1 MLSKRVRVYPRQL
14 EYNFGSV
21 RKYVFRHN
29 GKPPDLLA
37 SLWRFFL
44 RKFYL
49 PDFIRINF
57 FRRTFR
63 RLFIGK
69 FQRRML
75 KEVQHENNNEKDE
88 GQSNRIDLG
97 IDFSCRGLYAAD
109 QFEGTWKLNE
119 SKSKL
124 TPGTDKG
131 TKIVYNSRVIGDEL
145 TVTTDGIEGDR
156 TPIHSEWKG
165 KFDGKDYAITG
176 DPDANMCSYQKIND
190 RTLSMTTKKG
200 AEVVLQGL
208 IIVAVDGKSQDVFLT
223 SPDAVMSVY
232 NAKAREKG
240 NEKGFRNKA
249 VYDKA

>member
-1 MLSKRVRVYPRQL
+1 VFGNTYSGTTANLQIFSPVCGASSYASFIYPISSASIFSGGL
-14 EYNFGSV
+14 FAACSSANFREECS
-21 RKYVFRHN
+21 RKYN
-29 GKPPDLLA
+29 MKTTTKKMKAKAIAL
-37 SLWRFFL
+37 
-44 RKFYL
+44 
-49 PDFIRINF
+49 
-57 FRRTFR
+57 T
-63 RLFIGK
+63 
-69 FQRRML
+69 
-75 KEVQHENNNEKDE
+75 
-88 GQSNRIDLG
+88 LG
-97 IDFSCRGLYAAD
+97 LILVAGGLYAAD

-190 RTLSMTTKKG
+190 RTLSMTAKKG

-208 IIVAVDGKSQDVFLT
+208 IIVAADGKSQDVFLT

-232 NAKAREKG
+232 NAKAKAKATEKG
-240 NEKGFRNKA
+240 KEKGFRNKA
-249 VYDKA
+249 VYDKE